1 MLNTTIRQKSQAL
14 LLAGLLAAGLLA
26 VPARAQSIDRA
37 AAQQIRAMMEQRDRD
52 LKAAIKPL
60 LDSPKRATAQQRKKV
75 EDLIN
80 DPIDFREMG
89 RRALGPF
96 WKDLSAAQ
104 RNEFVDVF
112 STIVRSQSLADLDI
126 YNSKVSYETISV
138 VGDSAYVKTLTTYQ
152 DRQAAVEYI
161 LGRHDQAWWVYD
173 LILDEVGTVEGY
185 ARSFQS
191 VVRKKGFEALM
202 KSLYKK
208 RDKVAAKS

>member
-1 MLNTTIRQKSQAL
+1 MLNTTILQKSQAL

-26 VPARAQSIDRA
+26 VPALAQSVDRA

-60 LDSPKRATAQQRKKV
+60 LSSPKTATAQQRKKV

-89 RRALGPF
+89 RQALGPF